1 MFLRTTNHQD
11 FTKIYEYIHQSF
23 LLPFKNENYAING
36 LCIIH
41 SDSWRRNKILAV
53 RVFKYFLRILKRKDS
68 KRFFRRSTKYRI
80 SYDVMKNDFHYDIWL
95 VNFKDKLWKFSN
107 TPYMYQ
113 FRVWFYIMLKIKK
126 DNWWVQSV
134 KISNLII

>member
-23 LLPFKNENYAING
+23 LLPFKKENYAING

-53 RVFKYFLRILKRKDS
+53 RVFEYFLRILKRKNS
-68 KRFFRRSTKYRI
+68 KCFFRRSTKYRI

-113 FRVWFYIMLKIKK
+113 FRVWFYIMLRIKK
-126 DNWWVQSV
+126 
-134 KISNLII
+134 IIDEFSLLK